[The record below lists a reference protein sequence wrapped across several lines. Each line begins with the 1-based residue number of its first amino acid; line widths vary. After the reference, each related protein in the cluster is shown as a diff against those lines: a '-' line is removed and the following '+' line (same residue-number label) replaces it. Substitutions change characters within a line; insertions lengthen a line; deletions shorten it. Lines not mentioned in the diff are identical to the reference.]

1 MLFLDLDCNLKY
13 PFPWKKALSQFL
25 LILPTV
31 PSNWGLSSN
40 HWMQEGLWKMHGHT
54 CSRCVKRRL
63 QGQGITN
70 TTEDL
75 HFRLVFLWGPY
86 GSLSVTLLKLT
97 ALKNRGKGKVWLL
110 KLIFHSCIPFES
122 SVEEMDKRPWNGM
135 AKKQCQHAKNMSKLK
150 WDFLCNFQTMWT
162 LTQNWVHVLE
172 KESLLLLNACK
183 LSSLLGPKHH

>member
-1 MLFLDLDCNLKY
+1 MSLLLLLCYIKKVLFLDLDCNLKY

-75 HFRLVFLWGPY
+75 QFRLVFLWGPY

-97 ALKNRGKGKVWLL
+97 ALKNRGKGKVW
-110 KLIFHSCIPFES
+110 PFETKFS
-122 SVEEMDKRPWNGM
+122 FMYSFWEFCGGNGKRPWNGM
-135 AKKQCQHAKNMSKLK
+135 AKKQCQHAKSHDFEHSVNFLK
-150 WDFLCNFQTMWT
+150 VEMRLF
-162 LTQNWVHVLE
+162 E
-172 KESLLLLNACK
+172 
-183 LSSLLGPKHH
+183 

>member
-1 MLFLDLDCNLKY
+1 MSLLLLLCYIKKVLFLDLDCNLKY

-75 HFRLVFLWGPY
+75 QFRLVFLWGPY

-97 ALKNRGKGKVWLL
+97 ALKNRGKGKVWPL
-110 KLIFHSCIPFES
+110 KLIFHSCIPFET

-135 AKKQCQHAKNMSKLK
+135 AKKQCQHAKSHDFEHSVNFLK
-150 WDFLCNFQTMWT
+150 VEMRLF
-162 LTQNWVHVLE
+162 E
-172 KESLLLLNACK
+172 
-183 LSSLLGPKHH
+183 